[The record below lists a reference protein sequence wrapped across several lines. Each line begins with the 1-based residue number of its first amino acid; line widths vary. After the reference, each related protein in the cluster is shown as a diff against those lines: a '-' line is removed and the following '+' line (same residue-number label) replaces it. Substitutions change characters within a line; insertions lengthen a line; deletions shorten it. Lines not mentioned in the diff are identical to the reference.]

1 MSVFRTAPTDEVAPT
16 RDDGRPTPD
25 DVAGLFR
32 RYGSQIHR
40 YCASRVGPV
49 AAEDVV
55 AETFLVAHERWTR
68 FSTEHG
74 TAQAW
79 LYGIA
84 TNVLHR
90 RRRDEVR
97 ALRAL
102 ARTGVD
108 PLVEENPADRAV
120 SRADAS
126 AQSRRV
132 AAALAGLPVRQR
144 DVLLL
149 SAVAQLEYAEIAAAL
164 DIPLGTVQSALH
176 RARAKVRA
184 ALAAPTHAGGLS

>member
-1 MSVFRTAPTDEVAPT
+1 VVVRPGELDRRDRTTTHVNGDVSTEPV
-16 RDDGRPTPD
+16 DD
-25 DVAGLFR
+25 ASGLFV
-32 RYGSQIHR
+32 RYGAAIHP
-40 YCASRVGPV
+40 YCASRVGQS

-55 AETFLVAHERWTR
+55 AETFLLAHEHRHR
-68 FSTEHG
+68 FSTDLG

-97 ALRAL
+97 AFRAL

-108 PLVEENPADRAV
+108 PFVEESPADRAV
-120 SRADAS
+120 ARADAS

-132 AAALAGLPVRQR
+132 AAVLAGLPVRQR

-149 SAVAQLEYAEIAAAL
+149 YAVAQLEYAEIAAAL
-164 DIPLGTVQSALH
+164 DIPIGSVRSALH
-176 RARAKVRA
+176 RARAAVRA
-184 ALAAPTHAGGLS
+184 ALTPAGGF

>member
-1 MSVFRTAPTDEVAPT
+1 MASTDEATPA
-16 RDDGRPTPD
+16 RDDGAPAD
-25 DVAGLFR
+25 MAGLFR
-32 RYGSQIHR
+32 RYGQQIHR
-40 YCASRVGPV
+40 YCASRVGHS

-55 AETFLVAHERWTR
+55 AETFLLAYERWTS
-68 FSTEHG
+68 FSTTRG

-102 ARTGVD
+102 ARTGID

-126 AQSRRV
+126 AQARRV
-132 AAALAGLPVRQR
+132 AAALAGLPMRQR

-149 SAVAQLEYAEIAAAL
+149 HGVAQLEYAEIAAAL
-164 DIPLGTVQSALH
+164 TIPLGTVQSALH

-184 ALAAPTHAGGLS
+184 ALSAPVSEGSE